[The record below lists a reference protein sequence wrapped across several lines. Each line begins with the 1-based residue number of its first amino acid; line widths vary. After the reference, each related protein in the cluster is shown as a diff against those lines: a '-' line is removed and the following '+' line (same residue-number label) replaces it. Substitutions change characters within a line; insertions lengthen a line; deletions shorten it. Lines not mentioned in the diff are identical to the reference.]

1 MRERFSGSI
10 VTVAMPLI
18 PFAERHSVERLGH
31 GFFHINVKLG
41 FHADAGHSP
50 DAQGLRIAR
59 LRRRLRSRPLLHRPR
74 IAVRHAKDSAM
85 APISFAIFAFLTKI
99 ASPAPDFFP
108 IPRESLSE
116 VGFRVDI

>member
-1 MRERFSGSI
+1 MQTPDI
-10 VTVAMPLI
+10 PLTL
-18 PFAERHSVERLGH
+18 RNCGL
-31 GFFHINVKLG
+31 LG
-41 FHADAGHSP
+41 FDVDFDHVHYYIGHE
-50 DAQGLRIAR
+50 
-59 LRRRLRSRPLLHRPR
+59 
-74 IAVRHAKDSAM
+74 IAVRRAKDSAM